1 MVESVGALSVAAMLR
16 FVCCGFCEEPGSVPL
31 TCSARYAFR
40 HLPFVAPFFTA
51 SKWEPRY
58 WCRRHH
64 HELGIWKQWMDTLP
78 VLELMTQVRPGVY
91 ICLHACF
98 DMFACVRV
106 WLLARKK
113 SSYFV

>member
-1 MVESVGALSVAAMLR
+1 
-16 FVCCGFCEEPGSVPL
+16 
-31 TCSARYAFR
+31 
-40 HLPFVAPFFTA
+40 
-51 SKWEPRY
+51 
-58 WCRRHH
+58 
-64 HELGIWKQWMDTLP
+64 MDTLP